1 MDLVA
6 SVFALRNMANALV
19 TVSASIQ
26 GAFMQFHKQIVAS
39 LDKMIEVLV
48 KEQAAVQ
55 RDWFVAFRLLKQ
67 ITEALERSS
76 PWQVEVV
83 LIEGLVAEGTEIVL
97 VVIVDVEWAQ
107 TPLKD

>member
-6 SVFALRNMANALV
+6 SVFALWNTANALV
-19 TVSASIQ
+19 TASASIQ
-26 GAFMQFHKQIVAS
+26 GAFIQFHEQIVAS
-39 LDKMIEVLV
+39 LDKMMEVLV

-55 RDWFVAFRLLKQ
+55 RDWFVAFRLFKQ

-107 TPLKD
+107 TPLRD